1 MFEALFFGGDVMA
14 GLQVSCPKC
23 SKSLKLPDRSLLG
36 RKGKC
41 PKCRHAFVLTETPA
55 AEELSETKELDQ
67 DPLDV
72 SELYDELEQIDR
84 RRQAGE
90 PDEVQMESAEPSRGQ
105 PTAGTGARWV
115 PDAAAPVATTARRA
129 SPLAP

>member
-72 SELYDELEQIDR
+72 SELYDLSQTTR
-84 RRQAGE
+84 SANPTPVVRTRQSHPRAPAQTHQGAS
-90 PDEVQMESAEPSRGQ
+90 Q
-105 PTAGTGARWV
+105 TA
-115 PDAAAPVATTARRA
+115 
-129 SPLAP
+129 